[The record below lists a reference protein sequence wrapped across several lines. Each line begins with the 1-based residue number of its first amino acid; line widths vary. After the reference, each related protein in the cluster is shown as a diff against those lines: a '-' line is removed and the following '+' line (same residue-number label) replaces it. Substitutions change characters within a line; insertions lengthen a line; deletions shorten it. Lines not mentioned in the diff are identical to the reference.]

1 MGIIII
7 RGLQAVSV
15 GLAAIF
21 SYFMVKDMRKN
32 KDRISKVNPFLIF
45 GVQGITM
52 FFDTL
57 GIGAYAPQTALW
69 KIFKMVPDR
78 LIPGTL
84 NVASLIPQCAEALIF
99 ITIVEVDPVTL
110 LVLVLC
116 CAVGANIGARF
127 VGKFPEKTIELIFGF
142 GLIIVAGIMIMRQ
155 LGVWPSGGV
164 AIGFAGWKL
173 IVSAVVFFLL
183 GICTACGIGAYAPM
197 MAICYTLGMSPRAA
211 FPILFSSYT
220 LLMPTAGFQF
230 LKDSTYDI
238 KVTIIGQFAGTIGVL
253 LAAYLVKTLPLNIL
267 TWLVVCVLIYTSI
280 TMFISAYKKKPV
292 VAESPQGTEVDTVAC
307 AEK

>member
-15 GLAAIF
+15 LLAAVF
-21 SYFMVKDMRKN
+21 SYFMFKDMRKN
-32 KDRISKVNPFLIF
+32 KDRVSKANPVVISL
-45 GVQGITM
+45 VQGVTM

-57 GIGAYAPQTALW
+57 GIGGYAPQTALW
-69 KIFKMVPDR
+69 KMFKLVPDK

-84 NVASLIPQCAEALIF
+84 NVASLIPQCVESLIF
-99 ITIVEVDPVTL
+99 ISIVKVDPVTL

-127 VGKFPEKTIELIFGF
+127 VGKLPEKTIQLIFGF
-142 GLIIVAGIMIMRQ
+142 GLIVVAGIMVMRQ
-155 LGVWPSGGV
+155 LGIWPSGGV

-197 MAICYTLGMSPRAA
+197 MAVCYTLGMSPRAA

-238 KVTIIGQFAGTIGVL
+238 KVTIIGQIAGTVGVL
-253 LAAYLVKTLPLNIL
+253 LAAYLVKSLPLYVL
-267 TWLVVCVLIYTSI
+267 TWLVVCVLIYTSV
-280 TMFISAYKKKPV
+280 TMFVSAYKKKP
-292 VAESPQGTEVDTVAC
+292 AETVAVNDDKVIG

>member
-1 MGIIII
+1 MGTMII

-15 GLAAIF
+15 ILAAIF
-21 SYFMVKDMRKN
+21 SYFMFKDMRKH
-32 KDRISKVNPFLIF
+32 KDRISKANPALIF
-45 GVQGITM
+45 GVQGFTM

-69 KIFKMVPDR
+69 KIFKLVPDK

-84 NVASLIPQCAEALIF
+84 NVASLIPQCVEALIF
-99 ITIVEVDPVTL
+99 ISIVKVDPVTL
-110 LVLVLC
+110 LILVVC

-127 VGKFPEKTIELIFGF
+127 VGKFPEKTIQLIFGF
-142 GLIIVAGIMIMRQ
+142 GLIVVAGIMVLRQ
-155 LGVWPSGGV
+155 LGIWPSGGV

-173 IVSAVVFFLL
+173 MVSAVLFFLL

-197 MAICYTLGMSPRAA
+197 MAVCYTLGMSPRAA

-230 LKDSTYDI
+230 LKDGTYDI
-238 KVTIIGQFAGTIGVL
+238 KVTIIGQIAGTVGVL
-253 LAAYLVKTLPLNIL
+253 LAAYLVKTLPLYVL
-267 TWLVVCVLIYTSI
+267 TWLVVCVLIYTSAA
-280 TMFISAYKKKPV
+280 MFVSAFKKKP
-292 VAESPQGTEVDTVAC
+292 AETETAETAETAAAC
-307 AEK
+307 D